1 MSDFPITDP
10 WVENPAP
17 DMSGPVILDASP
29 SGVAVVM
36 INRPAKKNAFDA
48 ATISALRETFET
60 LHSAD
65 HVRVVFL
72 RGAGGAFCAGADLGW
87 MADAAGW
94 SEQENVDD
102 ARQLGRMLK
111 ALYDLPALTV
121 ALVEGPAFGGG
132 AGLVAACDTAVA
144 TRDAKFAF
152 SEVKLGL
159 TPATISPYV
168 VDAVG
173 PRRAR
178 TLFALG
184 QPFNAE
190 LAREIGLVHE
200 IVDDAKGLETAMER
214 IAKQVMSSAPGAVA
228 DSKTLVWEVW
238 GAPINHTL
246 VEKTAHHIA
255 KRRVSVEGRE
265 GVRAFLDKRKPSWAD

>member
-10 WVENPAP
+10 WVESPAP
-17 DMSGPVILDASP
+17 DMAGPVILDASP

-36 INRPAKKNAFDA
+36 INRPSKKNAFDA
-48 ATISALRETFET
+48 ATIAALRETFET

-72 RGAGGAFCAGADLGW
+72 RGAGGVFCAGADLGW

-94 SEQENVDD
+94 TEQENFED
-102 ARQLGRMLK
+102 ARELGRMIK

-144 TRDAKFAF
+144 VRGAKFAF

-159 TPATISPYV
+159 TPSTISPYV
-168 VDAVG
+168 VDAIG

-178 TLFALG
+178 TLFATG
-184 QPFNAE
+184 EVFDAD
-190 LAREIGLVHE
+190 LAREIGLIHDV
-200 IVDDAKGLETAMER
+200 VDDARGLEAFMER
-214 IAKQVMSSAPGAVA
+214 VSNYVMTSAPGAVA
-228 DSKTLVWEVW
+228 DAKQLVWDVW
-238 GAPINHTL
+238 GVPINNTL

-255 KRRVSVEGRE
+255 KRRVSDEGRE
-265 GVRAFLDKRKPSWAD
+265 GVRAFLDKRKPSWAG

>member
-17 DMSGPVILDASP
+17 DLAGPVILDASP

-36 INRPAKKNAFDA
+36 INRPGKKNAFDA
-48 ATISALRETFET
+48 ATIAALREAFET
-60 LHSAD
+60 LQSAD
-65 HVRVVFL
+65 QVRVVFL
-72 RGAGGAFCAGADLGW
+72 RGAGGVFCAGADLGW

-94 SEQENVDD
+94 SEQENFED
-102 ARQLGRMLK
+102 ARELGRMIK

-144 TRDAKFAF
+144 VRGAKFAF

-168 VDAVG
+168 VDAIG

-178 TLFALG
+178 TLFATG
-184 QPFNAE
+184 EIFDAD
-190 LAREIGLVHE
+190 LAREIGLIHE
-200 IVDDAKGLETAMER
+200 VVDDAKALEAFMER
-214 IAKQVMSSAPGAVA
+214 ISNMIMTSAPGAVA
-228 DSKTLVWEVW
+228 DAKRLVWDVW
-238 GAPINHTL
+238 GVPINNTL

-255 KRRVSVEGRE
+255 KRRVSDEGRE
-265 GVRAFLDKRKPSWAD
+265 GVRAFLDKRMPSWAG